1 VGEET
6 ARLREEIDRTREDL
20 TRDVDLLADKTSP
33 SRILERRVERTRTG
47 LRRGMTGLREKVM
60 GSSPTPGRY
69 RSVPAYAEGAYGGYG
84 STGYVTAMPDEPGE
98 GEGGVGERLR
108 SARESASDVV
118 SRGADT
124 ARESVSHAREQ
135 VVHAGE
141 RTQQAAHEAVTG
153 VREQTEGNPLA
164 AGLVAFGV
172 GWLVSS
178 LMPASEAEQEAAR
191 RAAEVARE
199 RGGPVLEQAKQ
210 AATDVGETLQSEAQ
224 EAAQHIKERA
234 QEAAGTVK
242 ETAMEEA
249 KSSPTSTSTGPQ

>member
-1 VGEET
+1 MGEET

-33 SRILERRVERTRTG
+33 SRILERRVQRTRTG
-47 LRRGMTGLREKVM
+47 LRRGMVGLREKVM
-60 GSSPTPGRY
+60 GSSPAPGRHRY
-69 RSVPAYAEGAYGGYG
+69 GPAYAEDVYGEYG
-84 STGYVTAMPDEPGE
+84 STGYVAAMPGEPGE
-98 GEGGVGERLR
+98 GGVTERLR
-108 SARESASDVV
+108 SARDSASDVV

-124 ARESVSHAREQ
+124 ARESVTHAREQ
-135 VVHAGE
+135 VAHAGE
-141 RTQQAAHEAVTG
+141 RTQQAAQEAVAG

-178 LMPASEAEQEAAR
+178 LMPATAAEQEAAR
-191 RAAEVARE
+191 RAADVARD

-210 AATDVGETLQSEAQ
+210 AAAEVGETLQGEAQ

-242 ETAMEEA
+242 ETVKEETQ
-249 KSSPTSTSTGPQ
+249 SSPASTSSGPQ

>member
-1 VGEET
+1 MGEET
-6 ARLREEIDRTREDL
+6 TRLREEIDRTREDL

-33 SRILERRVERTRTG
+33 SRILERRVQRTRTG
-47 LRRGMTGLREKVM
+47 LRRGMAGLREKVM

-69 RSVPAYAEGAYGGYG
+69 GPGPTYAGDVPA
-84 STGYVTAMPDEPGE
+84 GYVTTGYGTTGYAASGYAATMPDE
-98 GEGGVGERLR
+98 GEGGVPERLR

-135 VVHAGE
+135 VAHAGE
-141 RTQQAAHEAVTG
+141 RTQQAAHEAMTG
-153 VREQTEGNPLA
+153 VREQTEGNPIA

-191 RAAEVARE
+191 RAVEVARDH
-199 RGGPVLEQAKQ
+199 GGPVLEQAKQ
-210 AATDVGETLQSEAQ
+210 AAADVGETLQGEAQ

-242 ETAMEEA
+242 ETVQEEA
-249 KSSPTSTSTGPQ
+249 KS

>member
-1 VGEET
+1 MGEET

-60 GSSPTPGRY
+60 GSSPAPGRY
-69 RSVPAYAEGAYGGYG
+69 RSGPAYAEGGYAGYG
-84 STGYVTAMPDEPGE
+84 STGYVTAMPDEP

-135 VVHAGE
+135 VAHAGE

-210 AATDVGETLQSEAQ
+210 VAADVGETLQGEAQ

-242 ETAMEEA
+242 ETAKEEA
-249 KSSPTSTSTGPQ
+249 KSSTSTGPQ